1 MNNMQVNFTITGK
14 PTGKGR
20 PRFSYKHTYTP
31 AKTVAYE
38 KSVKKAYKNKYY
50 FGENTPLGV
59 KILAYYEIP
68 KSSTKKNRF
77 LMLLNKL
84 RPTKKPDVDNI
95 IKIVLDSLNKI
106 AYKDDA
112 QIVECTILKFYSEEP
127 RVEVTLWDIEYED

>member
-14 PTGKGR
+14 PTGKER
-20 PRFSYKHTYTP
+20 PRFSYKRTYTP

-50 FGENTPLGV
+50 FSENTPLGV

-95 IKIVLDSLNKI
+95 IKIILDSLNKI